1 MSSAGILAE
10 IQALQAKIAALK
22 RAIKHLNNASNSF
35 SQFPPVLEE
44 IGAGWKNS
52 IVINGEPADK
62 GKAVERAKEFQGFI
76 SKISSIIAVI
86 NATIAGYEAEI
97 AALWVKYWA
106 AKKAEEEAAAAA
118 AAAAAAEANGTDYS
132 SSGTTVTSYASG
144 MVYDLSSTMN

>member
-1 MSSAGILAE
+1 MSSAGILAQ
-10 IQALQAKIAALK
+10 IQALQAKIDALK
-22 RAIKHLNNASNSF
+22 EAIRHLNNASSSF

-86 NATIAGYEAEI
+86 TATIAGYEAEI
-97 AALWVKYWA
+97 AALWVAYWA

-118 AAAAAAEANGTDYS
+118 AANGTDYS
-132 SSGTTVTSYASG
+132 SSGSTVTSHASG
-144 MVYDLSSTMN
+144 MIYDLSSTMN